1 MNKVFLAVAASGVV
15 FLSGCA
21 SSTDSATTAK
31 MDELSNQVSQ
41 LSDQVASL
49 KSSQMMLSDK
59 IDQTSDS
66 VNAVREEAQRANE
79 RIDHIAQSYTK

>member
-21 SSTDSATTAK
+21 SSTDSATMAK

-41 LSDQVASL
+41 LSDEVATL
-49 KSSQMMLSDK
+49 KNGQMMLSDK
-59 IDQTSDS
+59 IDQNSES
-66 VNAVREEAQRANE
+66 ISAVREEAQRANE